1 MSLVSLQMNIIHAAY
16 EKSIVANHP
25 FKGKLLIEQIAY
37 ADKNCGKVICFEEI
51 LKIFHLKIIHVM
63 EVSAYFRGFV

>member
-1 MSLVSLQMNIIHAAY
+1 MK
-16 EKSIVANHP
+16 KSIVANLT

-37 ADKNCGKVICFEEI
+37 ADKNCGKVICVEEI
-51 LKIFHLKIIHVM
+51 LKIFHLKIKHVM

>member
-1 MSLVSLQMNIIHAAY
+1 MK
-16 EKSIVANHP
+16 KSIVANHP
-25 FKGKLLIEQIAY
+25 FKGKLLIEQITY
-37 ADKNCGKVICFEEI
+37 ADKNCGKVICVEEI